1 MKREEKNQ
9 LTRRRIMDSALAEF
23 AQRGYEGSSVN
34 TICAAQG
41 ISKGIIYHYFKTK
54 DELYLACVEECFG
67 RVTEY
72 LRENGQVKG
81 TVETQ
86 LEGYFS
92 ARMDFFRKHPVYQPI
107 FCEAVISPPGHLIVG
122 IQARRQSFDDL
133 NITILENLLQPLPL
147 RPGVTMAEVVDTFR
161 QFQDFIN
168 ANDQAAAINA
178 REFSL
183 RDQRCKKALDIL
195 LYGVIAREDESHVR

>member
-9 LTRRRIMDSALAEF
+9 QTRRRIMDSALAEF
-23 AQRGYEGSSVN
+23 AQQGYGASSVN
-34 TICAAQG
+34 TICAAEG

-54 DELYLACVEECFG
+54 DDLYLACVEECFG
-67 RVTEY
+67 QLTEF
-72 LRENGQVKG
+72 LKAHTLEQGS
-81 TVETQ
+81 VEAQ

-92 ARMDFFRKHPVYQPI
+92 ARVDFFRAHPVYQPI
-107 FCEAVISPPGHLIVG
+107 FCEAVISPPMHLTVD
-122 IQARRQSFDDL
+122 IQARKQAFDDL
-133 NITILENLLQPLPL
+133 NITILENLLRPLPL

-168 ANDQAAAINA
+168 ANDQTSGMST

-183 RDQRCKKALDIL
+183 RDRRCKKALDIL
-195 LYGVIAREDESHVR
+195 LYGVIAREGEGHA

>member
-9 LTRRRIMDSALAEF
+9 QTRRRIMDSALAEF
-23 AQRGYEGSSVN
+23 AQQGYGASSVN
-34 TICAAQG
+34 TICAAEG

-54 DELYLACVEECFG
+54 DDLYLACVEECFG
-67 RVTEY
+67 QLTEF
-72 LRENGQVKG
+72 LKANTPEQGA
-81 TVETQ
+81 VEAQ
-86 LEGYFS
+86 LEGYF
-92 ARMDFFRKHPVYQPI
+92 ATRVDFFRAHPVYQPI
-107 FCEAVISPPGHLIVG
+107 FCEAVISPPMHLTAE
-122 IQARRQSFDDL
+122 IQTRKQSFDDL

-168 ANDQAAAINA
+168 ANDQTSGMNTQ
-178 REFSL
+178 EFNL

-195 LYGVIAREDESHVR
+195 LYGVIAREDDSHVQ

>member
-9 LTRRRIMDSALAEF
+9 QTKRRIMDSALAEF
-23 AQRGYEGSSVN
+23 AQQGYGASSVN

-67 RVTEY
+67 QLTEF
-72 LRENGQVKG
+72 LRAHRPEKG
-81 TVETQ
+81 TVESQ

-92 ARMDFFRKHPVYQPI
+92 ARMDFFRAHPVYQPI
-107 FCEAVISPPGHLIVG
+107 FCEAVISPPGHLTAE
-122 IQARRQSFDDL
+122 IQARKQSFDDL
-133 NITILENLLQPLPL
+133 NIAILENLLRPLPL

-161 QFQDFIN
+161 RFQDFIN
-168 ANDQAAAINA
+168 ANGQTAAINA
-178 REFSL
+178 QEFSL

-195 LYGVIAREDESHVR
+195 LYGVIAREDEHHV

>member
-23 AQRGYEGSSVN
+23 SQQGYGASSVN

-54 DELYLACVEECFG
+54 DELYIACVEECFQLLTAFLQANVPETG
-67 RVTEY
+67 EA
-72 LRENGQVKG
+72 K
-81 TVETQ
+81 TQ

-92 ARMDFFRKHPVYQPI
+92 ARMDFFQSHPIYQPI
-107 FCEAVISPPGHLIVG
+107 FYEAVISPPSHLAAE
-122 IQARRQSFDDL
+122 IQDRKQAFDTL
-133 NITILENLLQPLPL
+133 NICILERLLQSLSL
-147 RPGVTMAEVVDTFR
+147 RPGITMTEVVDMFR

-168 ANDQAAAINA
+168 ANNQPQD
-178 REFSL
+178 FSL

-195 LYGVIAREDESHVR
+195 LYGVVAQEENHYVQ